1 MKRLFAVILML
12 MIVAVWALEPRFAT
26 DPAVSPDGSE
36 ICFVY
41 DGELWR
47 VPWEGGAALRLT
59 ATQEDEFGPQ
69 WSPDGKTIAFNSNRG
84 TGSFVYLMPAQG
96 GEARAV
102 FEESYTLCD
111 WYADGQ
117 ALLVTRYNPGF
128 GSSFYK
134 MPLDG
139 GRPVLLA
146 EIGDRFASLSPDNK
160 KIVFNRRGD
169 PHREAYRGSTAGELW
184 EIDIETKSY
193 ARLTFTDYTE
203 RYPRHSHTGDR
214 LYYCASDG
222 ERFQIHS
229 ADGMDFSQPRQL
241 TNFPQ
246 WSARDI
252 NVARQNDRMAFE
264 MFDEIWTWE
273 PQRGAAKLE
282 LKINEDHWQRD
293 LQSENV
299 KDAIEAFAV
308 SGDDLLVG
316 FKYKYDAFFMPRKGG
331 EVMPAGTDLTAIG
344 SMEFLEDGR
353 SLALRMM
360 DGGIGRLFSVKCE
373 EGAKPQRMEWFGA
386 DSLDVDRF
394 YRDEASGKWVLF
406 YGDKLQS
413 GRIAVGGPGLEDLKP
428 INNNRASIGD
438 FAINST
444 GEYAVFAT
452 TREDVWMR
460 ELWLHDFASGEN
472 RKLMNDDL
480 WVSSLAWLPDNSSIL
495 IGRGGDIYRLDLVPR
510 DEFEFETDNW
520 DEIFKPSEA
529 KSDEEVDLE
538 IEIDIS
544 EEKEE
549 ESPEKPAV
557 PLNIVWEGLEKRLYP
572 ILQEN
577 GRSLSVEAAIDDS
590 TFYYYSWGSGEESGI
605 KLKKANIQGKNAK
618 DVHDLGRKAR
628 SPRRVGGKLYWLDD
642 GKISW
647 VHLEKRSKGEVGAS
661 FKYEYSLNKLNTRV
675 FEQVWGAFGL
685 NFYDPNMHG
694 QDWDALYELYHPY
707 AEQARNISDIA
718 AIVNEMIGDV
728 DASHTGFY
736 PRREGSLKYESP
748 AYLPLEFDWQNQPEL
763 GLTVRLVYP
772 NSPLFAYHG
781 LKEGDLLTAIDG
793 VSIGSKTP
801 VDKLLLG
808 KEGRR
813 ITLDY
818 LSDGEAKQA
827 VLTGLSL
834 SEIRELRY
842 DYETGLSR
850 KKVDELTGGRVG
862 YIHIPSM
869 GTEDYSNFLRD
880 LFRDNVDKDALII
893 DVRGNTGGHIHDQII
908 NLLNRQ
914 PYAWSTSRRYSG
926 IQNLEPRKVWTRPS
940 IVLADEGS
948 FSDGEIFPTVYQEL
962 GLGKVVG
969 QPSSGSVIGTWQY
982 RLLDGSSMRMPG
994 SGWYRLDG
1002 TNMEGTG
1009 VQPDILVEI
1018 SPEEQIAGHD
1028 TQLLRAIE
1036 EILKELP

>member
-1 MKRLFAVILML
+1 MKRIFAAMLIL
-12 MIVAVWALEPRFAT
+12 ITATAWALEPRFPT

-47 VPWEGGAALRLT
+47 VPWNGGTAIRLT

-84 TGSFVYLMPAQG
+84 RGSFVYLMPAEG
-96 GEARAV
+96 GEACAV
-102 FEESYTLCD
+102 FEESYMLCD
-111 WYADGQ
+111 WFADGQ

-139 GRPVLLA
+139 SRPVLLA

-184 EIDIETKSY
+184 EIDIDTKSY
-193 ARLTFTDYTE
+193 TRQTFTDFTE
-203 RYPRHSHTGDR
+203 RYPRHSHIGDR
-214 LYYCASDG
+214 LYFCASDG
-222 ERFQIHS
+222 QRFQIYS
-229 ADGMDFSQPRQL
+229 ADDMDFSKPRQL
-241 TNFPQ
+241 TDFPQ

-252 NVARQNDRMAFE
+252 NIARQNDRMAFE
-264 MFDEIWTWE
+264 MFHEIWTWE
-273 PQRGAAKLE
+273 PERGAAKLE
-282 LKINEDHWQRD
+282 VRIGEDQWRRD
-293 LQSENV
+293 LQTENV

-331 EVMPAGTDLTAIG
+331 EVLPVGTDLTAIG
-344 SMEFLEDGR
+344 AMEFLEDGR

-413 GRIAVGGPGLEDLKP
+413 GRIAVGGPGLKDQKP
-428 INNNRASIGD
+428 ITNNRASIGD
-438 FAINST
+438 YAINST

-452 TREDVWMR
+452 TREDIWMR

-472 RKLMNDDL
+472 LKLMNDDM
-480 WVSSLAWLPDNSSIL
+480 WINSLAWTPDNRSIL
-495 IGRGGDIYRLDLVPR
+495 IGRGGDIFRLDLAPR
-510 DEFEFETDNW
+510 DEFEFEIDNW
-520 DEIFKPSEA
+520 DEILNPSE
-529 KSDEEVDLE
+529 EENAEDVDME

-544 EEKEE
+544 ETNEDE
-549 ESPEKPAV
+549 PQEKPAL

-572 ILQEN
+572 ILEESK
-577 GRSLSVEAAIDDS
+577 RSLRVERAIDDS
-590 TFYYYSWGSGEESGI
+590 TFYYYAWGSGDDPGI
-605 KLKKANIQGKNAK
+605 KLKKANIQGENVK
-618 DVHDLGRKAR
+618 DVHDLGKKAK
-628 SPRRVGGKLYWLDD
+628 SPRRVGDKLYWLND

-647 VHLEKRSKGEVGAS
+647 FHLEKRNKGEVGAS
-661 FKYEYSLNKLNTRV
+661 FKYEYSLSKLNTRV

-694 QDWDALYELYHPY
+694 QDWDALYELYHPF
-707 AEQARNISDIA
+707 AEKARNISDIA
-718 AIVNEMIGDV
+718 SIVNEMIGDV

-736 PRREGSLKYESP
+736 PRREGSMKYESP
-748 AYLPLEFDWQNQPEL
+748 AYLPLEFNWQKQLEE
-763 GLTVRLVYP
+763 GLEVRLVYP
-772 NSPLFAYHG
+772 NSSLFGYYG
-781 LKEGDLLTAIDG
+781 IKTGDIVTAIDG
-793 VSIGSKTP
+793 EKIMANTP
-801 VDKLLLG
+801 LDKLLLG
-808 KEGRR
+808 KEGSR
-813 ITLDY
+813 INLEY
-818 LSDGEAKQA
+818 LSDGEEKQA
-827 VLTGLSL
+827 TLTGLGWD
-834 SEIRELRY
+834 EIRALRY
-842 DYETGLSR
+842 DYETALSQ
-850 KKVDELTGGRVG
+850 KKVDELTQGRVG

-869 GTEDYSNFLRD
+869 GSEDYNNFYRD
-880 LFRDNVDKDALII
+880 LFRDNVDKEALII

-926 IQNLEPRKVWTRPS
+926 IQNLEPRRVWTRPS
-940 IVLADEGS
+940 IVLVDEGS

-994 SGWYRLDG
+994 SGWYKLDG

-1009 VQPDILVEI
+1009 VRPDILVEI
-1018 SPEEQIAGHD
+1018 TPEDLISGND
-1028 TQLLRAIE
+1028 TQLLRAVE
-1036 EILKELP
+1036 EILQELP

>member
-1 MKRLFAVILML
+1 MKRIFAAVLLLMS
-12 MIVAVWALEPRFAT
+12 VAIWALEPRFPT

-47 VPWEGGAALRLT
+47 VPWEGGTAIRLT

-84 TGSFVYLMPAQG
+84 RGSFVYLMPAEG
-96 GEARAV
+96 GGARPV

-111 WYADGQ
+111 WFADGQ

-139 GRPVLLA
+139 SRPVLLA

-169 PHREAYRGSTAGELW
+169 PHREAYQGSTAGELW
-184 EIDIETKSY
+184 EIDIDTKSY
-193 ARLTFTDYTE
+193 TRLTFTDYTE
-203 RYPRHSHTGDR
+203 RYPRHSHIGNR
-214 LYYCASDG
+214 LYFCASDG
-222 ERFQIHS
+222 QRFQIYS
-229 ADGMDFSQPRQL
+229 ADGMDFSKPRQL
-241 TNFPQ
+241 TDFPQ

-252 NVARQNDRMAFE
+252 NIARQNDRMAFE
-264 MFDEIWTWE
+264 MFHEIWTWE
-273 PQRGAAKLE
+273 PQRGATKLDVR
-282 LKINEDHWQRD
+282 IGEDQWRRD

-331 EVMPAGTDLTAIG
+331 EVLQVRTDLTAIG

-353 SLALRMM
+353 SMALKMM
-360 DGGIGRLFSVKCE
+360 DRGIGRLFSVKCE
-373 EGAKPQRMEWFGA
+373 EDAEPQRLEWFGA

-394 YRDEASGKWVLF
+394 FRDEASGKWVLF

-428 INNNRASIGD
+428 INNNRASVGD

-444 GEYAVFAT
+444 GEYGVFAT
-452 TREDVWMR
+452 TREDIWMR

-472 RKLMNDDL
+472 LKLMNDDM
-480 WVSSLAWLPDNSSIL
+480 WINSLAWTPDNRSLL
-495 IGRGGDIYRLDLVPR
+495 IGRGGDIFRLDLAPR
-510 DEFEFETDNW
+510 DEFEFEIDNW
-520 DEIFKPSEA
+520 DEILNPSE
-529 KSDEEVDLE
+529 EESAEEMDME
-538 IEIDIS
+538 FEIDIS
-544 EEKEE
+544 EENEE
-549 ESPEKPAV
+549 EPQEKPV
-557 PLNIVWEGLEKRLYP
+557 LPLNIVWEGLEKRLYP
-572 ILQEN
+572 ILEES
-577 GRSLSVEAAIDDS
+577 GRSLSVERAIDDS
-590 TFYYYSWGSGEESGI
+590 TFYYYSWGSGDDPGI
-605 KLKKANIQGKNAK
+605 KLKKANIQGENVK
-618 DVHDLGRKAR
+618 DVHDLGKKAKN
-628 SPRRVGGKLYWLDD
+628 PRRAGDKLYWLND

-647 VHLEKRSKGEVGAS
+647 FHLEKRSKGEVGAS
-661 FKYEYSLNKLNTRV
+661 FKYEYSLSKLNTRV

-707 AEQARNISDIA
+707 AEKARNISDIA
-718 AIVNEMIGDV
+718 SIVNEMIGDV

-736 PRREGSLKYESP
+736 PRREGSMRFESP
-748 AYLPLEFDWQNQPEL
+748 AYLPLEFNWEKQLEE
-763 GLTVRLVYP
+763 GLEVRLVYP
-772 NSPLFAYHG
+772 NSSLFGYYGIKA
-781 LKEGDLLTAIDG
+781 GDIITAIDG
-793 VSIGSKTP
+793 EKIKANTP
-801 VDKLLLG
+801 LDKLLQG
-808 KEGRR
+808 KEGSR
-813 ITLDY
+813 INLEY
-818 LSDGEAKQA
+818 LSDGEEKQA
-827 VLTGLSL
+827 TLTGLSW
-834 SEIRELRY
+834 SEIRTLRY
-842 DYETGLSR
+842 DYETELSQ
-850 KKVDELTGGRVG
+850 KKVEELTQGRVG
-862 YIHIPSM
+862 YIHIPGM
-869 GTEDYSNFLRD
+869 GSEDYTNFYRD
-880 LFRDNVDKDALII
+880 LFRDNVDKEALII

-926 IQNLEPRKVWTRPS
+926 IQNLEPRRVWSRPS
-940 IVLADEGS
+940 IVLVDEGS

-994 SGWYRLDG
+994 SGWYKLDG

-1018 SPEEQIAGHD
+1018 SPEDLISGKD
-1028 TQLLRAIE
+1028 TQLLRAVE